1 MVIAKKN
8 YVVLLNFKK
17 QHKGRLKI
25 IGTEI
30 KWRQCIFLL
39 EWHIIAK
46 LTRVEKNLQDSP
58 DFTHFYGYYVPV
70 VLHFFKIYGTIWFE
84 LEKIYISSYKLLLL
98 SDRFKIPS
106 FYISI
111 QQNLLESEVN
121 VLYGRKI
128 SSSTKFF
135 LIFGHLLD
143 EFSKGR
149 NRTIKGTT
157 KTKVAF
163 LLFFILYQ

>member
-1 MVIAKKN
+1 ME
-8 YVVLLNFKK
+8 L
-17 QHKGRLKI
+17 
-25 IGTEI
+25 
-30 KWRQCIFLL
+30 
-39 EWHIIAK
+39 
-46 LTRVEKNLQDSP
+46 
-58 DFTHFYGYYVPV
+58 
-70 VLHFFKIYGTIWFE
+70 FE

-149 NRTIKGTT
+149 NRTIKGNNKNNTPST
-157 KTKVAF
+157 SFVYF
-163 LLFFILYQ
+163 FFILYQ

>member
-1 MVIAKKN
+1 MSINLTWILFHSPLNQLLLGNCKKN

-46 LTRVEKNLQDSP
+46 LTRVEKNLQDSSN
-58 DFTHFYGYYVPV
+58 FTHFHGYYAPV
-70 VLHFFKIYGTIWFE
+70 VYYIFLKNHGTMWFE

-111 QQNLLESEVN
+111 QQNLLESEASV
-121 VLYGRKI
+121 VQQ
-128 SSSTKFF
+128 S
-135 LIFGHLLD
+135 
-143 EFSKGR
+143 FS
-149 NRTIKGTT
+149 
-157 KTKVAF
+157 
-163 LLFFILYQ
+163 

>member
-1 MVIAKKN
+1 MATMPL
-8 YVVLLNFKK
+8 YYY
-17 QHKGRLKI
+17 
-25 IGTEI
+25 
-30 KWRQCIFLL
+30 IFL
-39 EWHIIAK
+39 
-46 LTRVEKNLQDSP
+46 KN
-58 DFTHFYGYYVPV
+58 H
-70 VLHFFKIYGTIWFE
+70 GTSISFE

-135 LIFGHLLD
+135 FQVLKKSYIPAEAYYTQFPW
-143 EFSKGR
+143 
-149 NRTIKGTT
+149 
-157 KTKVAF
+157 
-163 LLFFILYQ
+163 